1 MLRHSVQLLRRNG
14 AITLY
19 FKVNIFRLSR
29 QLKPGKICGYV
40 QVIDIAEYLG
50 RFKLIRLPEIAATL
64 LIPYGQRLPPVP
76 TTRLPQAYR

>member
-50 RFKLIRLPEIAATL
+50 RFKLILDYLQFLSVRN
-64 LIPYGQRLPPVP
+64 
-76 TTRLPQAYR
+76 